1 MAAKGTSTSNIGEA
15 KSFVL
20 DFVERNTRAV
30 ELIGDSVF
38 YFGELGMQER
48 ESARLLT
55 GLLEENGFK
64 VERGIAGFPTGF
76 CATFGS
82 GKPVIALHTEYDANP
97 NNSQVSG
104 AAEHKMIV
112 PYAPGH
118 CEGHNCNAAVMV
130 SGAIAA
136 KQAMEKFGLKGTL
149 KVFGAP
155 GEEQLISRPY
165 YVRDGW
171 FDDVDVAIHDHISGG
186 FDTVYGLTHFAAVS
200 AYFTFHGETA
210 HASTTPWKA
219 RDALDAVVLM
229 DMGMAQFREHMETTM
244 RAHRVIKDGGDQPN
258 TIPARAMVWWTF
270 RAPTAEGAR
279 GLFEQGKKIA
289 EGAALMTNTT
299 VSVEVMSAVW
309 PVRTNQGMAEVIQRN
324 IELVGM
330 PAWTE
335 EEHDFARKLQ
345 TAAKVK
351 VSGLRPKVTPLEGM
365 SQQRSPSNDCGDVS
379 WKVPMGRVGF
389 PSNVPHVPYHHWAG
403 GAALASSIAHKG
415 AVAGAKALGASI
427 VDLMSDPALVQR
439 AKETFAQEIGEIKYR
454 PLLPPEQKPPVDLNR
469 EMMEAYRPLMQPN
482 YIKERPQ
489 FV

>member
-1 MAAKGTSTSNIGEA
+1 
-15 KSFVL
+15 
-20 DFVERNTRAV
+20 
-30 ELIGDSVF
+30 
-38 YFGELGMQER
+38 
-48 ESARLLT
+48 
-55 GLLEENGFK
+55 
-64 VERGIAGFPTGF
+64 
-76 CATFGS
+76 
-82 GKPVIALHTEYDANP
+82 
-97 NNSQVSG
+97 
-104 AAEHKMIV
+104 
-112 PYAPGH
+112 
-118 CEGHNCNAAVMV
+118 MV

-279 GLFEQGKKIA
+279 SLFDQGKKIA

-330 PAWTE
+330 PGWTE

-345 TAAKVK
+345 AAAKVK

-469 EMMEAYRPLMQPN
+469 EMMDAYRPLMEPN
-482 YIKERPQ
+482 YVKERPR
-489 FV
+489 FA